1 MKKALKIL
9 LATAIYV
16 GFILAIQDAG
26 EEVGSTVGELV
37 ADGIEEIPAELD
49 KVKSLTKRAILKAK
63 LFLKKIRDKVVGTDP
78 TTEEDVILDKENDE
92 ETQDEFIPKGWDK
105 V

>member
-9 LATAIYV
+9 LATTIYA

-26 EEVGSTVGELV
+26 EEVGTTVGELISN
-37 ADGIEEIPAELD
+37 GIEEIPDELG
-49 KVKSLTKRAILKAK
+49 KVKSFTKKVILKEK
-63 LFLKKIRDKVVGTDP
+63 LILKKIRDKVVGTNP
-78 TTEEDVILDKENDE
+78 TTEKDIVLDKEDE
-92 ETQDEFIPKGWDK
+92 KTFEEVMAEKGWDK

>member
-1 MKKALKIL
+1 MKKISKYV
-9 LATAIYV
+9 LATLIYA

-49 KVKSLTKRAILKAK
+49 KVKSLTKRAILKEK